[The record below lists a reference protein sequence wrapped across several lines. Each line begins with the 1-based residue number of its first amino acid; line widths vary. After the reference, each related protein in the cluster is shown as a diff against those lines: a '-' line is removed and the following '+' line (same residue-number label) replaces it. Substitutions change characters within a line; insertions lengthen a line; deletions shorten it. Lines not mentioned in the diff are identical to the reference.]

1 MLNSIMQNKALTLFT
16 VLFMP
21 VLLCLGFWQLDRAE
35 DKRQLMLKAQASD
48 TMLVVESADQLE
60 SLPEFQHVQLAGNY
74 LPNYMW
80 YVDNQIWRGKVGVDV
95 IALLQIGQKLV
106 LVNRGWHI
114 WRDRSNLP
122 EISGPSGQVT
132 LEGHLIK
139 PSEKGILLAED
150 IILSDNYPQLLQK
163 VNMQMLQQYLPLP
176 LLPRVLHL
184 DINSQTALQPHW
196 QPVNI
201 TPEKHYGYALQWFGL
216 SLTLCTLFLF
226 RIYKHYKSSP
236 KVAGG
241 E

>member
-1 MLNSIMQNKALTLFT
+1 MARFT
-16 VLFMP
+16 PNLSSNIFNINANT
-21 VLLCLGFWQLDRAE
+21 C
-35 DKRQLMLKAQASD
+35 
-48 TMLVVESADQLE
+48 VVDE
-60 SLPEFQHVQLAGNY
+60 V
-74 LPNYMW
+74 
-80 YVDNQIWRGKVGVDV
+80 V
-95 IALLQIGQKLV
+95 
-106 LVNRGWHI
+106 
-114 WRDRSNLP
+114 
-122 EISGPSGQVT
+122 
-132 LEGHLIK
+132 
-139 PSEKGILLAED
+139 D

-176 LLPRVLHL
+176 LLPQVLHL